1 MGNRLLDGLVPTHNG
16 DHMKIKAITLLIF
29 AMFTSAVLVPAQATT
44 PQKSLV
50 IIDTGFDTSLPLISD
65 AVIYEVCMLS
75 WSLCPNGRTFQ
86 EGPGSATLP
95 VSGISTGNMSH
106 GTQMATIAMK
116 TNPGQKIV
124 LLRLVAF
131 NARGE
136 RLLVYESTIIQL
148 FKWIASKREEL
159 NIGAVAMAQGHQPT
173 LAAKNYCP
181 RVKELEKILLDLKVK
196 NVPVFFPAGNAS
208 NKSRIDWPACIPV
221 SMAIGAL
228 DTKGEIASYSNYDR
242 NLVDFYVIGTAP
254 ALMPGGSE
262 TSATGTSVS
271 TLIAASYW
279 INVANQ
285 KPELTAPAI
294 SQLFRDAGRIVFDSK
309 LRYGREMQM
318 QGVLPALP

>member
-1 MGNRLLDGLVPTHNG
+1 
-16 DHMKIKAITLLIF
+16 
-29 AMFTSAVLVPAQATT
+29 MFTSVVLVPAQATT

-65 AVIYEVCMLS
+65 AVNYEVCILS

-106 GTQMATIAMK
+106 GTQMATIAMN

-136 RLLVYESTIIQL
+136 RLLVYESTIIQV

-228 DTKGEIASYSNYDR
+228 DTKGEIANYSNYDR

-279 INVANQ
+279 MNVANQ

-318 QGVLPALP
+318 KGVIPGLSK

>member
-1 MGNRLLDGLVPTHNG
+1 
-16 DHMKIKAITLLIF
+16 MKIKAITLLIF
-29 AMFTSAVLVPAQATT
+29 AMFTSVVLVPAQATT

-50 IIDTGFDTSLPLISD
+50 IIDTGFDTSLPVIRD
-65 AVIYEVCMLS
+65 AVIYEVCTLS

-95 VSGISTGNMSH
+95 ASGISTGNMSH

-136 RLLVYESTIIQL
+136 RLLVYESTIIQV

-279 INVANQ
+279 MNVANQ

-309 LRYGREMQM
+309 LRYGREMQL

>member
-1 MGNRLLDGLVPTHNG
+1 
-16 DHMKIKAITLLIF
+16 
-29 AMFTSAVLVPAQATT
+29 MFTSAVLVPAQATT

-50 IIDTGFDTSLPLISD
+50 IIDTGFDTSLP
-65 AVIYEVCMLS
+65 A
-75 WSLCPNGRTFQ
+75 
-86 EGPGSATLP
+86 
-95 VSGISTGNMSH
+95 SGITTGNMSH
-106 GTQMATIAMK
+106 GTQMASIAMN

-136 RLLVYESTIIQL
+136 RLLVYESTVIQV

-159 NIGAVAMAQGHQPT
+159 NIGAVAMAQGHHPT

-228 DTKGEIASYSNYDR
+228 DTKGEIANYSNYDR

-279 INVANQ
+279 MNVANQ

-309 LRYGREMQM
+309 FRYGREMQM
-318 QGVLPALP
+318 QGVIPG

>member
-1 MGNRLLDGLVPTHNG
+1 
-16 DHMKIKAITLLIF
+16 MKIKAITLLIF
-29 AMFTSAVLVPAQATT
+29 AMFTSVVLVPAQATV

-65 AVIYEVCMLS
+65 AVIYEVCILS

-95 VSGISTGNMSH
+95 ASGISTGNMSH

-136 RLLVYESTIIQL
+136 RLLVYESTIIQV

-228 DTKGEIASYSNYDR
+228 DTKGEIANYSNYDR

-279 INVANQ
+279 MNVANQ

-318 QGVLPALP
+318 QGVIPG

>member
-1 MGNRLLDGLVPTHNG
+1 
-16 DHMKIKAITLLIF
+16 MKSKAIVALFIAALS
-29 AMFTSAVLVPAQATT
+29 TSLVVPAEGNT

-50 IIDTGFDTSLPLISD
+50 IIDTGFDTALPVISE
-65 AVIYEVCMLS
+65 AVIFEVCILS
-75 WSLCPNGRTFQ
+75 FSLCPNGRTFQ

-95 VSGISTGNMSH
+95 ANVISTGNMSH
-106 GTQMATIAMK
+106 GTQMATIAMN

-136 RLLVYESTIIQL
+136 RLLVYESTIIQV

-228 DTKGEIASYSNYDR
+228 DTKGEIANYSNYDR

-279 INVANQ
+279 MNVANQ

-318 QGVLPALP
+318 QGVLTN